1 MYEPK
6 RVHTGPVVKEAM
18 WNRPVWVVFFIIVF
32 VSVFAFIFF
41 ESKAQNC
48 ITTIRFAQI
57 GSLDD
62 PDMSATVPP
71 EVKKMDQCVYSWTV
85 PAALSLGASSVAAA
99 ALGAILSNR
108 FRAEQSTRIS
118 AHYEP
123 DARKLVLR
131 FDRPVMAQNPQRMVL
146 LYRHVDGMGA
156 AVPGR
161 QCGNS
166 GLTLAFTTD
175 VEKPPTHM
183 ELVVCSGAM
192 HPAGFPELDVCAGG
206 RPIHVDVDILLCDK

>member
-1 MYEPK
+1 M
-6 RVHTGPVVKEAM
+6 
-18 WNRPVWVVFFIIVF
+18 N
-32 VSVFAFIFF
+32 
-41 ESKAQNC
+41 
-48 ITTIRFAQI
+48 
-57 GSLDD
+57 
-62 PDMSATVPP
+62 ATVPSVLK
-71 EVKKMDQCVYSWTV
+71 ELVDNCTYTFSMI
-85 PAALSLGASSVAAA
+85 AAPFLAFSSLAAA

-108 FRAEQSTRIS
+108 FLAGPSTRIS

-146 LYRHVDGMGA
+146 LYRHADGMGA

-166 GLTLAFTTD
+166 GLTMAFATD
-175 VEKPPTHM
+175 VEKPPTRM

-192 HPAGFPELDVCAGG
+192 HPAGFPESDVCTGG
-206 RPIHVDVDILLCDK
+206 RPIHVDVDILLCDT